1 MKNASSYNLI
11 SQNKIVLEILSG
23 INIIASSD
31 GAVLLIGE
39 TGVGKELF
47 AEYIHRTS
55 CRNHQPLIK
64 VSLSSLPSN
73 LIESEL
79 FGHVKGAFTGSDH
92 EKKGQFELADKGTIF
107 LDDIDDFPLEL
118 QPKLLRVLET
128 KEITP
133 IGGQNPIPLD
143 IRLVTAS
150 KVDLLDLAAQRKFRM
165 DLYYRINVFPI
176 VIPPLRDRIDDVPIL
191 VDHFINYYEPNKK
204 INVSD
209 EAFGALMN
217 YNWPGNVRELRNV
230 IQRITLFANGEIT
243 LQNLP
248 SEIKGDKPL
257 NLFLKACGRC
267 FKNNNMSF
275 EEIMGCV
282 EGHLLENA
290 LHKAE
295 GNQSK
300 AARVLKLSLS
310 TFRDKVKKHQINN
323 S

>member
-1 MKNASSYNLI
+1 
-11 SQNKIVLEILSG
+11 
-23 INIIASSD
+23 
-31 GAVLLIGE
+31 
-39 TGVGKELF
+39 
-47 AEYIHRTS
+47 
-55 CRNHQPLIK
+55 
-64 VSLSSLPSN
+64 
-73 LIESEL
+73 
-79 FGHVKGAFTGSDH
+79 GSDH

-118 QPKLLRVLET
+118 QPKLLRVLES
-128 KEITP
+128 KEITT
-133 IGGQNPIPLD
+133 IGGQKPIPLD
-143 IRLVTAS
+143 IRLITSS
-150 KVDLLDLAAQRKFRM
+150 KVDLLELAAQRKFRM

-275 EEIMGCV
+275 EEIMSCV